1 MLSLG
6 IPANVATA
14 LLLGAFVILGV
25 QPSPTLINTHPDLFW
40 GTVASMYVGNV
51 MLLVLNLPLIGL
63 WVQILRIPY
72 SMLFPGVLLFGL
84 IGVYM
89 VNTSIAEVWIMIM
102 FGLIGYV
109 MKKTDYE
116 FAPMVLA
123 MVIAPIF
130 ENAFRQSLILSG
142 GSFSIF
148 VTPTPG
154 CIPGRLRRNRARSAA
169 HSADP
174 TGHRHS
180 WRSSRA
186 PEWAIWQSH
195 DLPHAQVSDQRGV
208 VAELREHILGM
219 LATLRRRCSYARRR
233 ALHFGRLPCEAD
245 LA

>member
-1 MLSLG
+1 MLASFLSYTLERRVAKNPERFGHGAIEGVAGPELANNAAAQCGFIPLLSLG

-84 IGVYM
+84 IGVYI

-148 VTPTPG
+148 VTQPLAAFLVA
-154 CIPGRLRRNRARSAA
+154 CASIALVLQLIPQIRQI
-169 HSADP
+169 
-174 TGHRHS
+174 TG
-180 WRSSRA
+180 
-186 PEWAIWQSH
+186 
-195 DLPHAQVSDQRGV
+195 
-208 VAELREHILGM
+208 
-219 LATLRRRCSYARRR
+219 TL
-233 ALHFGRLPCEAD
+233 EK
-245 LA
+245 